1 MLYLQSSTTM
11 KMNKV
16 RIKIEKLGR
25 IKDSEI
31 DIDRMVLFSGESG
44 LGKSYMAIL
53 CHYFFHILVDDKRMS
68 NFFREK
74 GADFNL
80 QRKNF
85 KNTGIAIEILKSELE
100 EWFAD
105 DAIEYMRY
113 MLGNENL
120 KGKIKVQLP
129 DVVPN
134 KITISYEEQLVGFTN
149 NEDPY
154 LLLHTDRLNYRVLNT
169 DNFGESP
176 YSVVI
181 RHHLITLILSSFKA
195 IEDSFVFPPS
205 RGFALSET
213 FNPVSGLYQSYNETL
228 LKLKKSY
235 TENDEVL
242 YKNLNDMIL
251 KVLDGRIEY
260 KDNKF
265 LYHSNGEPMPISAAA
280 ASVRELAPFE
290 LLVEKTNISKDVVLI
305 EEPEAHLHPLKQRLI
320 ADVISLMFKAGAH
333 LQITTH
339 SDYFLRRINE
349 FILLNRIKD
358 KTSDSTYIEFCKT
371 LDINPEM
378 ALPIEGISAYILLS
392 NNDGTSR
399 IEKQNL
405 IDGVPFTSFT
415 DAVKKGLRML
425 DELEDFENHE
435 DC

>member
-1 MLYLQSSTTM
+1 ME
-11 KMNKV
+11 MNKIK
-16 RIKIEKLGR
+16 IKIEKLGR

-31 DIDRMVLFSGESG
+31 EIDRLVLFSGESG

-68 NFFREK
+68 TFFKEK

-80 QRKNF
+80 QRKDF
-85 KNTGIAIEILKSELE
+85 KNVGVAIEIQKSELE
-100 EWFAD
+100 KWLAD

-113 MLGNENL
+113 MLGNDDL
-120 KGKIKVQLP
+120 KGKIEVILP

-176 YSVVI
+176 YSVVL
-181 RHHLITLILSSFKA
+181 RHHLITLILSAFKA
-195 IEDSFVFPPS
+195 IEECFVFPPS
-205 RGFALSET
+205 RGFALSEA

-228 LKLKKSY
+228 LKLKKSS
-235 TENDEVL
+235 TENEEVL
-242 YKNLNDMIL
+242 NKVLNDLIL
-251 KVLDGRIEY
+251 KVLDGKIEY

-290 LLVEKTNISKDVVLI
+290 LLAEKTNIAKNVVLI

-349 FILLNRIKD
+349 FIILNRIKNKISKD
-358 KTSDSTYIEFCKT
+358 RYIEFCKT
-371 LDINPEM
+371 LDIKPEM
-378 ALPIEGISAYILLS
+378 ALPIDGISAYILLS
-392 NNDGTSR
+392 NEDGTSR

-405 IDGVPFTSFT
+405 VDGIPFTSFT
-415 DAVKKGLRML
+415 TAVKNGLRILNEL
-425 DELEDFENHE
+425 DEFEDDE